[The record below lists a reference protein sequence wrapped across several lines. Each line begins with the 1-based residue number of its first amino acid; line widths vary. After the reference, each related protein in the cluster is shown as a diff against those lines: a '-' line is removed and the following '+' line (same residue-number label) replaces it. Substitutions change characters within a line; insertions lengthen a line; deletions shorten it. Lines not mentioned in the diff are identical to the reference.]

1 MTIDDASAR
10 APMQMSRRER
20 KKRETRRRILDAA
33 IALMSERGYDRV
45 KVEEIAARAD
55 VANATF
61 FLHFPTKASLITAYN
76 EQVAEKIGERLSGFK
91 LGAVEKLELLRAIVL
106 DEWSR
111 HGDLLRKIVADAAA
125 QDAGAFVDSSASLIT
140 LVTDIVAEGQANGEL
155 SRDFDPV
162 VVAQSLDAAWR
173 AATLEWA
180 ITGDARRVRRANRQA
195 LDLILRGAIPR

>member
-1 MTIDDASAR
+1 MNA
-10 APMQMSRRER
+10 APATQISRRER
-20 KKRETRRRILDAA
+20 KKRETRLRILDAA
-33 IALMSERGYDRV
+33 ITLMSERGYDSV
-45 KVEEIAARAD
+45 KVEEIASRAD

-61 FLHFPTKASLITAYN
+61 FLHFPTKASLVTAFN
-76 EQVAEKIGERLSGFK
+76 EQVAEKIGERLSGFD

-125 QDAGAFVDSSASLIT
+125 QDAGAFVESSASLIT
-140 LVTDIVAEGQANGEL
+140 LVAGIVAEGQAKGEF
-155 SRDFDPV
+155 SPDFDPL

-173 AATLEWA
+173 AATLQWA
-180 ITGDARRVRRANRQA
+180 TTGDARRVRRANRQA

>member
-1 MTIDDASAR
+1 MNAAPTPSA
-10 APMQMSRRER
+10 QISRRER
-20 KKRETRRRILDAA
+20 KKRETRLRILDAA
-33 IALMSERGYDRV
+33 IALMTERGYDKV

-61 FLHFPTKASLITAYN
+61 FLHFPTKASLVTAFN
-76 EQVAEKIGERLSGFK
+76 EQVAEKIGERLKGFD

-111 HGDLLRKIVADAAA
+111 HGDLLRRIVADAAS
-125 QDAGAFVDSSASLIT
+125 QDSGAFVESSASLIA
-140 LVTDIVAEGQANGEL
+140 LVAGIVAEGQARDEL
-155 SRDFDPV
+155 SRDFDAV

-195 LDLILRGAIPR
+195 LDLILRGALPR

>member
-1 MTIDDASAR
+1 MR
-10 APMQMSRRER
+10 APTQISRRER
-20 KKRETRRRILDAA
+20 KKRETRLRILDAA
-33 IALMSERGYDRV
+33 IALMSERGYDKV

-61 FLHFPTKASLITAYN
+61 FLHFPTKASLITAFN
-76 EQVAEKIGERLSGFK
+76 EQVADKIGERLSGFD

-106 DEWSR
+106 DEWGR

-125 QDAGAFVDSSASLIT
+125 QEAGAFVESNASLIT
-140 LVTDIVAEGQANGEL
+140 LVSEIVAEGQAKGEL
-155 SRDFDPV
+155 SRDFDPL

-173 AATLEWA
+173 AATLQWA
-180 ITGDARRVRRANRQA
+180 MTGDARRVRRANRQA